1 MRGFLCFPLL
11 LWAQQPPENTVVPFT
26 LSDKER
32 LIRLESQLQALTSQ
46 LEAHKEAMQAQ
57 LQDIRARMDR
67 LEERMDRLEERMDM
81 QFYALLGAIV
91 GMAGAIIGAIF
102 WDRRKTLQPL
112 EQKIA
117 EIQKDT
123 SRLTGLLQALHEYAK
138 NHPDLATLL
147 RQYGAL

>member
-1 MRGFLCFPLL
+1 MRGLLGISLL

-32 LIRLESQLQALTSQ
+32 LIRLESQLQN
-46 LEAHKEAMQAQ
+46 
-57 LQDIRARMDR
+57 LQKDIQSTNTRIDRMENYIAKIENRIDR
-67 LEERMDRLEERMDM
+67 LENRLDTY
-81 QFYALLGAIV
+81 FFTLISLIIAL
-91 GMAGAIIGAIF
+91 IGFIL
-102 WDRRKTLQPL
+102 WDRKKTLQPL

-123 SRLTGLLQALHEYAK
+123 SRLTGLLQALQEYAK

>member
-1 MRGFLCFPLL
+1 MRGLLGISLL

-32 LIRLESQLQALTSQ
+32 LIRLESQLQN
-46 LEAHKEAMQAQ
+46 
-57 LQDIRARMDR
+57 LQKDIQSTNTRIDRMENYIAKIENRIDR
-67 LEERMDRLEERMDM
+67 LENRLDTY
-81 QFYALLGAIV
+81 FFTLISLIIAL
-91 GMAGAIIGAIF
+91 IGFIL
-102 WDRRKTLQPL
+102 WDRKKTLQPL

-138 NHPDLATLL
+138 NHPDLAMLL

>member
-1 MRGFLCFPLL
+1 MRGLLGISLL

-32 LIRLESQLQALTSQ
+32 LIRLESQLQALASQ
-46 LEAHKEAMQAQ
+46 LEAHKEATQAQ
-57 LQDIRARMDR
+57 LQDIRAR
-67 LEERMDRLEERMDM
+67 LDRLEERMDM

-123 SRLTGLLQALHEYAK
+123 SRLTGLLHALHEYAK

>member
-1 MRGFLCFPLL
+1 MGYLCWMRGLVGISLL

-32 LIRLESQLQALTSQ
+32 LIRLESQLQA
-46 LEAHKEAMQAQ
+46 HKEATQAQ
-57 LQDIRARMDR
+57 LQDIRAR
-67 LEERMDRLEERMDM
+67 LDRLEERMDM

-123 SRLTGLLQALHEYAK
+123 SRLTGLLHALHEYAK

>member
-1 MRGFLCFPLL
+1 MRGLLGVSLL

-26 LSDKER
+26 VSDKER
-32 LIRLESQLQALTSQ
+32 LIRLESQLQA
-46 LEAHKEAMQAQ
+46 HKEASQAQ
-57 LQDIRARMDR
+57 LNALQREMSSLQREVQDIRTR
-67 LEERMDRLEERMDM
+67 LDRLEERMDM
-81 QFYALLGAIV
+81 QFYALLGAMI
-91 GMAGAIIGAIF
+91 GIAGAIIGAIF

-123 SRLTGLLQALHEYAK
+123 SRLQNLLYALHEYAK
-138 NHPDLATLL
+138 NHPDLAALL